1 MFKLFEYL
9 IFLTCVHSSLL
20 YTSKKSSIDVQYKFP
35 FPFHIK
41 FNLSCNLTFMGTYL
55 QLKLIL
61 QSLSSNLQTNETQ
74 ICIDNISMAYSIHM
88 TRRTNNN
95 KPIIVMRKLT
105 TSIPTTP
112 RQHWQIISA
121 DNANREGHGI
131 KPIGPISANWA
142 PRLRDPALAVS
153 TLGCSRT
160 HNNTLQVLQCFTCG
174 VGTAYPS
181 GAPEFP
187 PRLFLL
193 LVLQF
198 SV

>member
-1 MFKLFEYL
+1 
-9 IFLTCVHSSLL
+9 
-20 YTSKKSSIDVQYKFP
+20 
-35 FPFHIK
+35 
-41 FNLSCNLTFMGTYL
+41 MGTYL

-74 ICIDNISMAYSIHM
+74 ICIDNISMAYTIHM

-131 KPIGPISANWA
+131 KPIGPISAKWA
-142 PRLRDPALAVS
+142 PCLRGPALAVS

-160 HNNTLQVLQCFTCG
+160 HNNTLQV
-174 VGTAYPS
+174 
-181 GAPEFP
+181 
-187 PRLFLL
+187 
-193 LVLQF
+193 
-198 SV
+198 